1 MNKKFLSAVLFGVL
15 MASSTGTFVSC
26 KDYDDDIKD
35 LQEELNKKASLEEM
49 TQKLSTMETAVA
61 DAKKIAEEAKAKAEE
76 ALKKAEEG
84 GSGSGEVTSTDL
96 ENLKKELQAQI
107 SKLASL
113 ESVDKKIAALKE
125 ELTGDFITSES
136 LQALNEKVDKLSAEV
151 MQIIGHRLTSLA
163 LIPTEHINGIAAITL
178 TTLQYTPQR
187 YKAMEKHESNPGNH
201 TNRPVL
207 DHEPVGEA
215 RYISTEKN
223 EAYFHV
229 SPSMGVRT
237 EDIEL
242 PSFDCITSK
251 NTQRSADVTSNSP
264 IVPTSKE
271 IKDGVLT
278 VTFKK
283 SEDFLGKQIT
293 TDKVGNTETFYMASL
308 KVPVTEANYTETEK
322 ADKEAGKI
330 EGVYVNSEYSRIE
343 EIVAI
348 PYLAN
353 SKTDFTK
360 QIDGEFADEI
370 QKDADNK
377 DIYVHYHDSICLYG
391 STNNQLVDVEQAYNE
406 PLDLNKLVTV
416 CTTTEANKHAEHR
429 ELENYADYGL
439 EFRFA
444 LAQAEYLQ
452 GDRKTDEQAFAKILK
467 GNMLKSEVYD
477 VDLADNEFSRASIGR
492 EPIVRVSLI
501 DTKNGNALIAQR
513 YIKVRWIDKAEEQ
526 TLKPFNFTEDIISCK
541 DMFQQLFS
549 KEMNEKIYHM
559 VKFDGGQSMSKTQ
572 FHSIYTDMEILE
584 LRKDGK
590 KVDLSKLAVSKV
602 ATDWQEG
609 SDKVGKDGK
618 EAIKNNKDL
627 VFALLHDAEDNTSY
641 NLVWAMNP
649 KTVGT
654 LAYNESTKTY
664 ASTFEIDVK
673 YIDEAGLNGD
683 IKQTFKQTIV
693 VPAQKFAYQ
702 GTFWKN
708 GKGEGV
714 FNVNPIVYTT
724 ANDGGTQKDPH
735 VYPGITDGCTL
746 KDYSHIEADLVN
758 GFVYEPTKEKPAN
771 LAQFIQYIR
780 ERAEV
785 KFIFDETR
793 MKDLTTYPHLKDFV
807 TSDDKTQLW
816 YKTEGTAED
825 KDKSDNNN
833 IGRTDADIM
842 DYKQSNDLAATIN
855 NLMGADA
862 TENKKNLPW
871 NYDETLGN
879 NVNECSSI
887 IRLHEKDNWNGTDA
901 ALKLIGKEVPV
912 QLVVAYND
920 FNVIP
925 VQEFEVHFINPLT
938 IDGSI
943 SDNFV
948 DAEIDGSFLSVAKN
962 FTFTDWNNK
971 PVAAAVADKA
981 TGDEVYAHAL
991 YDYYAVREVKF
1002 LTDKTTTSLAWNAA
1016 TSTYEHKEGTT
1027 DGKLPTNASL
1037 KMMNWDET
1045 KAKSTATEAKADPTH
1060 LAYFNN
1066 HGTPV
1071 NVDYNMFLTVNV
1083 NYKWGVLSKD
1093 NLKVIVKKAAGTP
1106 SAK

>member
-187 YKAMEKHESNPGNH
+187 YKAMEKHELNPGNH

-370 QKDADNK
+370 QKDAD
-377 DIYVHYHDSICLYG
+377 
-391 STNNQLVDVEQAYNE
+391 
-406 PLDLNKLVTV
+406 
-416 CTTTEANKHAEHR
+416 
-429 ELENYADYGL
+429 
-439 EFRFA
+439 
-444 LAQAEYLQ
+444 
-452 GDRKTDEQAFAKILK
+452 
-467 GNMLKSEVYD
+467 
-477 VDLADNEFSRASIGR
+477 
-492 EPIVRVSLI
+492 
-501 DTKNGNALIAQR
+501 
-513 YIKVRWIDKAEEQ
+513 
-526 TLKPFNFTEDIISCK
+526 K
-541 DMFQQLFS
+541 DM
-549 KEMNEKIYHM
+549 
-559 VKFDGGQSMSKTQ
+559 
-572 FHSIYTDMEILE
+572 
-584 LRKDGK
+584 
-590 KVDLSKLAVSKV
+590 
-602 ATDWQEG
+602 
-609 SDKVGKDGK
+609 
-618 EAIKNNKDL
+618 
-627 VFALLHDAEDNTSY
+627 
-641 NLVWAMNP
+641 
-649 KTVGT
+649 
-654 LAYNESTKTY
+654 
-664 ASTFEIDVK
+664 
-673 YIDEAGLNGD
+673 
-683 IKQTFKQTIV
+683 
-693 VPAQKFAYQ
+693 
-702 GTFWKN
+702 
-708 GKGEGV
+708 
-714 FNVNPIVYTT
+714 
-724 ANDGGTQKDPH
+724 
-735 VYPGITDGCTL
+735 
-746 KDYSHIEADLVN
+746 
-758 GFVYEPTKEKPAN
+758 
-771 LAQFIQYIR
+771 
-780 ERAEV
+780 
-785 KFIFDETR
+785 
-793 MKDLTTYPHLKDFV
+793 
-807 TSDDKTQLW
+807 
-816 YKTEGTAED
+816 
-825 KDKSDNNN
+825 
-833 IGRTDADIM
+833 
-842 DYKQSNDLAATIN
+842 
-855 NLMGADA
+855 
-862 TENKKNLPW
+862 
-871 NYDETLGN
+871 
-879 NVNECSSI
+879 
-887 IRLHEKDNWNGTDA
+887 
-901 ALKLIGKEVPV
+901 
-912 QLVVAYND
+912 
-920 FNVIP
+920 
-925 VQEFEVHFINPLT
+925 
-938 IDGSI
+938 
-943 SDNFV
+943 
-948 DAEIDGSFLSVAKN
+948 
-962 FTFTDWNNK
+962 
-971 PVAAAVADKA
+971 
-981 TGDEVYAHAL
+981 
-991 YDYYAVREVKF
+991 
-1002 LTDKTTTSLAWNAA
+1002 
-1016 TSTYEHKEGTT
+1016 
-1027 DGKLPTNASL
+1027 
-1037 KMMNWDET
+1037 
-1045 KAKSTATEAKADPTH
+1045 
-1060 LAYFNN
+1060 
-1066 HGTPV
+1066 
-1071 NVDYNMFLTVNV
+1071 
-1083 NYKWGVLSKD
+1083 KW
-1093 NLKVIVKKAAGTP
+1093 
-1106 SAK
+1106 

>member
-187 YKAMEKHESNPGNH
+187 YKAMEEHESNPGNH

-293 TDKVGNTETFYMASL
+293 TDKVGDTETFYMASL

-353 SKTDFTK
+353 SKTDFAK
-360 QIDGEFADEI
+360 PIEGEFADEI

-549 KEMNEKIYHM
+549 QDMNEAIYHQ
-559 VKFDGGQSMSKTQ
+559 VQFNGGQSMSKTE
-572 FHSIYTDMEILE
+572 FHNVFKTLKVKSLM
-584 LRKDGK
+584 KDGQAM
-590 KVDLSKLAVSKV
+590 DLSKLTVS
-602 ATDWQEG
+602 TDAAADWNEG
-609 SDKVGKDGK
+609 SKQQEKDGA
-618 EAIKNNKDL
+618 EALKNDVDL
-627 VFALLHDAEDNTSY
+627 LFGFLEDAQDNTSY

-649 KTVGT
+649 ATVGT
-654 LAYNESTKTY
+654 LKDNGNGNYS
-664 ASTFEIDVK
+664 STFDIEIEYVDAVGTVGN
-673 YIDEAGLNGD
+673 ITQHFTQEIVAP
-683 IKQTFKQTIV
+683 KQE
-693 VPAQKFAYQ
+693 FAYQ
-702 GTFWKN
+702 GTYWKN
-708 GKGEGV
+708 GIGEGI
-714 FNVNPIVYTT
+714 FNVNPLVFTT
-724 ANDGGTQKDPH
+724 NNNGWNNGAGVTPDHEHEYNGTA
-735 VYPGITDGCTL
+735 CEL
-746 KDYSHIEADLVN
+746 KAYSHISADLVN
-758 GFVYEPTKEKPAN
+758 GYIYQPTSAKPEN
-771 LAQFIQYIR
+771 LAQFIKNIR
-780 ERAEV
+780 SCADVRFV
-785 KFIFDETR
+785 FDEAR
-793 MKDLTTYPHLKDFV
+793 FNNYDYLAGYHVSQDGI
-807 TSDDKTQLW
+807 SLW
-816 YKTEGTAED
+816 KGTAPATWNNFEYVQAD
-825 KDKSDNNN
+825 KE
-833 IGRTDADIM
+833 T
-842 DYKQSNDLAATIN
+842 LAATIEN
-855 NLMGADA
+855 KMGAEEVSN
-862 TENKKNLPW
+862 TQYLPW
-871 NYDETLGN
+871 DFNEILGSGTDECESH
-879 NVNECSSI
+879 V
-887 IRLHEKDNWNGTDA
+887 RLHELDKLNGTPA
-901 ALKLIGKEVPV
+901 AQALVGKSVPV
-912 QLVVAYND
+912 NLVVEYNE

-925 VQEFEVHFINPLT
+925 VQKFEVFFIDPLT

-943 SDNFV
+943 NGNFV
-948 DAEIDGSFLSVAKN
+948 DAEIDGSFLNVAN
-962 FTFTDWNNK
+962 GFNFTDWNGNK
-971 PVAAAVADKA
+971 VAAQDL
-981 TGDEVYAHAL
+981 TEVKDGEYAHEL
-991 YDYYAVREVKF
+991 YDFYGVHNVKF
-1002 LTDKTTTSLAWNAA
+1002 LTDKVTTSLSYDAA
-1016 TSTYEHKEGTT
+1016 TNTYKHTEGVK
-1027 DGKLPTNASL
+1027 DGKLPTKASL
-1037 KMMNWDET
+1037 KQME
-1045 KAKSTATEAKADPTH
+1045 ATEKGGVVDKANAQEVASDPTH

-1066 HGTPV
+1066 EGTPV
-1071 NVDYNMFLTVNV
+1071 NVDYKMYISVEV
-1083 NYKWGVLSKD
+1083 AHKWGVLKKEALEV
-1093 NLKVIVKKAAGTP
+1093 NVHKAAGTP
-1106 SAK
+1106 NN

>member
-1 MNKKFLSAVLFGVL
+1 MNKKILSAVLFGVL

-429 ELENYADYGL
+429 EL
-439 EFRFA
+439 
-444 LAQAEYLQ
+444 
-452 GDRKTDEQAFAKILK
+452 
-467 GNMLKSEVYD
+467 
-477 VDLADNEFSRASIGR
+477 
-492 EPIVRVSLI
+492 
-501 DTKNGNALIAQR
+501 
-513 YIKVRWIDKAEEQ
+513 
-526 TLKPFNFTEDIISCK
+526 
-541 DMFQQLFS
+541 
-549 KEMNEKIYHM
+549 
-559 VKFDGGQSMSKTQ
+559 
-572 FHSIYTDMEILE
+572 
-584 LRKDGK
+584 
-590 KVDLSKLAVSKV
+590 
-602 ATDWQEG
+602 
-609 SDKVGKDGK
+609 
-618 EAIKNNKDL
+618 
-627 VFALLHDAEDNTSY
+627 
-641 NLVWAMNP
+641 
-649 KTVGT
+649 
-654 LAYNESTKTY
+654 
-664 ASTFEIDVK
+664 
-673 YIDEAGLNGD
+673 
-683 IKQTFKQTIV
+683 
-693 VPAQKFAYQ
+693 
-702 GTFWKN
+702 
-708 GKGEGV
+708 
-714 FNVNPIVYTT
+714 
-724 ANDGGTQKDPH
+724 
-735 VYPGITDGCTL
+735 
-746 KDYSHIEADLVN
+746 
-758 GFVYEPTKEKPAN
+758 
-771 LAQFIQYIR
+771 
-780 ERAEV
+780 
-785 KFIFDETR
+785 
-793 MKDLTTYPHLKDFV
+793 
-807 TSDDKTQLW
+807 
-816 YKTEGTAED
+816 
-825 KDKSDNNN
+825 
-833 IGRTDADIM
+833 
-842 DYKQSNDLAATIN
+842 
-855 NLMGADA
+855 
-862 TENKKNLPW
+862 
-871 NYDETLGN
+871 
-879 NVNECSSI
+879 
-887 IRLHEKDNWNGTDA
+887 
-901 ALKLIGKEVPV
+901 
-912 QLVVAYND
+912 
-920 FNVIP
+920 
-925 VQEFEVHFINPLT
+925 
-938 IDGSI
+938 
-943 SDNFV
+943 
-948 DAEIDGSFLSVAKN
+948 
-962 FTFTDWNNK
+962 
-971 PVAAAVADKA
+971 
-981 TGDEVYAHAL
+981 
-991 YDYYAVREVKF
+991 
-1002 LTDKTTTSLAWNAA
+1002 
-1016 TSTYEHKEGTT
+1016 
-1027 DGKLPTNASL
+1027 
-1037 KMMNWDET
+1037 
-1045 KAKSTATEAKADPTH
+1045 
-1060 LAYFNN
+1060 
-1066 HGTPV
+1066 
-1071 NVDYNMFLTVNV
+1071 
-1083 NYKWGVLSKD
+1083 
-1093 NLKVIVKKAAGTP
+1093 
-1106 SAK
+1106 